1 MLGKLFHLGID
12 ALLISA
18 FLAGVKRTTGLT
30 PALSQVPNKDIRQL
44 LSTYLEFEGGL
55 GKFLPPQALKTLTE
69 YQDGLLERLNE
80 EIRTDP
86 KIEPHA
92 SVVQTVI
99 RYAHQRER
107 TLAFNYAVLA
117 LNNSFFL
124 DQLAPPPPSQSG
136 VENHQSLISEK
147 LAERIRVNY
156 GDLTRLKSTFSAA
169 ALGMFSNG
177 WVWLV
182 TDTKGNLGVLPT
194 FGPSTLIIRSRTNMN
209 YNKGAIYR
217 EDRTVVSED
226 GSQPSTSASTS
237 SFSKS
242 SPAGTSPSL
251 PTSGVTPQNPFPSPA
266 DPHARQIHV
275 SKPASFDFGPP
286 ASIFD
291 NKPPNPDAEQAV
303 TIPSMLNAGETIF
316 PLFTVPVYEHAWMSA
331 GYGVWGKEPWL
342 REFWSVLDWQK
353 VSKAYE
359 NAISS

>member
-1 MLGKLFHLGID
+1 MSSSLRLVSSRLPR
-12 ALLISA
+12 S
-18 FLAGVKRTTGLT
+18 
-30 PALSQVPNKDIRQL
+30 PAIPFVFRWTRNIHHPRPLPYPV
-44 LSTYLEFEGGL
+44 EGGL
-55 GKFLPPQALKTLTE
+55 GKFLPPPALKTFTE
-69 YQDGLLERLNE
+69 YQDGLLQRLNDE
-80 EIRTDP
+80 LRTDP

-124 DQLAPPPPSQSG
+124 DQLAPPQPSQSG
-136 VENHQSLISEK
+136 VENHQSFISEK

-169 ALGMFSNG
+169 ALGMFTNG

-182 TDTKGNLGVLPT
+182 TDSKGNLGVLPT
-194 FGPSTLIIRSRTNMN
+194 FGPSTLMIRSRTNMN

-217 EDRTVVSED
+217 EDRTTVSED
-226 GSQPSTSASTS
+226 ASSQSSTSSPSTS

-242 SPAGTSPSL
+242 TSAGTSPSL
-251 PTSGVTPQNPFPSPA
+251 PTSGVVPQNPFPSPA
-266 DPHARQIHV
+266 DPHARQLHV
-275 SKPASFDFGPP
+275 TKRAGFDFGLP

-291 NKPPNPDAEQAV
+291 NKPANLDADQPV
-303 TIPSMLNAGETIF
+303 TIPSMLNAGETLF
-316 PLFTVPVYEHAWMSA
+316 PLFVVPVYEHAWMSA

-342 REFWSVLDWQK
+342 KEFWSVLDWQK

-359 NAISS
+359 HAVSS